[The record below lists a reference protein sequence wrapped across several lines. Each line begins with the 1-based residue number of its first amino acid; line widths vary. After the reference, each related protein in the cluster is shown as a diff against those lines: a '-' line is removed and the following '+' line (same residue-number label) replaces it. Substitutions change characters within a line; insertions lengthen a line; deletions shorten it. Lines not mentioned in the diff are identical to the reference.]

1 MRYLRKTLV
10 FIGLI
15 LVYAVIL
22 MTVDTF
28 INFSSWI
35 FTPMALVGGI
45 GCVALTDKIV
55 KS

>member
-22 MTVDTF
+22 MAVDIF
-28 INFSSWI
+28 VNFSSWI
-35 FTPMALVGGI
+35 FTPIGLVGGI
-45 GCVALTDKIV
+45 GSIIITDKIV